1 MSHWDKKCHLT
12 VIIGVSLW
20 SPKETSAYTPNFIN
34 PFTTGVL
41 VLQLPPGE
49 EGSAHPLEIALRE
62 VKMCTS
68 WLYYMFYYMY
78 SIKRERSWK
87 VCFAYGIPYWVTQF
101 GSYSVANLRT
111 VASFYCRRVTK
122 SNLIELQTFPLE
134 KPYGS
139 RCDLRFS
146 LVFWISLSNYIY
158 VTYCL
163 I

>member
-1 MSHWDKKCHLT
+1 
-12 VIIGVSLW
+12 
-20 SPKETSAYTPNFIN
+20 
-34 PFTTGVL
+34 
-41 VLQLPPGE
+41 
-49 EGSAHPLEIALRE
+49 
-62 VKMCTS
+62 MCTS

-146 LVFWISLSNYIY
+146 LVFWISLYRDCPIVQVLHVEYCVHFVLKTNRQTDKAISISDSLSRHLKTLHTNY
-158 VTYCL
+158 T
-163 I
+163 